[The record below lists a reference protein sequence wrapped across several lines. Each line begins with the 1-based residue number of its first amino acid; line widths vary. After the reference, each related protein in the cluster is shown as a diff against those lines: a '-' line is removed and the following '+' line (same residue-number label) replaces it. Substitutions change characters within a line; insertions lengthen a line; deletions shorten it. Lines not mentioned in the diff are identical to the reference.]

1 MKRTGVVV
9 AALALLVSC
18 SFERADQGPAIA
30 VADKFYAALKAGD
43 VKDAL
48 SQFTLAF
55 KTSVDTWPRLLD
67 GLQEKNGAVSSTE
80 LLRASLA
87 ANDGSPCYLLTYAV
101 KRGSLATDEK
111 LFVCRNQGNSSWAI
125 FGHELTRLD
134 TKKSIVGG
142 LVPAEVSVDRP

>member
-1 MKRTGVVV
+1 MIRIGVVIL
-9 AALALLVSC
+9 ALALLVSC
-18 SFERADQGPAIA
+18 NFERVDQGPAIA

-43 VKDAL
+43 GKGAL
-48 SQFTLAF
+48 SQFAPAF

-87 ANDGSPCYLLTYAV
+87 AKDGSPCYLLSYAV

-111 LFVCRNQGNSSWAI
+111 LFVCRNQDSPSWAI

-134 TKKSIVGG
+134 TKQSVVGG
-142 LVPAEVSVDRP
+142 LVPAEASVHVP